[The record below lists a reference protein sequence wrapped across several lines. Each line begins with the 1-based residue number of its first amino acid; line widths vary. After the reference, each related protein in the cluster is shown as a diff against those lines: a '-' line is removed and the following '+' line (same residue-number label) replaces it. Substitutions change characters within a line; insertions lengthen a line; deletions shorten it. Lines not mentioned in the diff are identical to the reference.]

1 VIHIY
6 WSEIDKRVLFIRQ
19 EDDTMNGTTALV
31 IIVVIFAVVALVA
44 IWRYRRRIGIDIQA
58 GPAKLGVQGESDP
71 APDKTPTVSQPVT
84 PAGAPSSAKP
94 GVNIQDAKSG
104 GSIVADDKTGQG
116 VNIGR
121 VETKDDILA
130 SSETPPA
137 PKV

>member
-1 VIHIY
+1 MD
-6 WSEIDKRVLFIRQ
+6 S
-19 EDDTMNGTTALV
+19 TTALV

-44 IWRYRRRIGIDIQA
+44 IWRYRHRIGIDIQA

-71 APDKTPTVSQPVT
+71 APGKNPAEGQPVT
-84 PAGAPSSAKP
+84 PTNAPVSDKP
-94 GVNIQDAKSG
+94 GVNIQDAKAG
-104 GSIVADDKTGQG
+104 GGILAEDKTGKG
-116 VNIGR
+116 VNIER